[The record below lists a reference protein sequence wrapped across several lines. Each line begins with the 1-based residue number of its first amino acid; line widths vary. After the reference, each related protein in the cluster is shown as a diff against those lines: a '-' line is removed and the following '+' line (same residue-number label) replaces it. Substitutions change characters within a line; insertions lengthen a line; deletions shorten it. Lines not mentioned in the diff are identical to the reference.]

1 MLSKEKIDNLL
12 NILSLN
18 NNYDIDS
25 KNIIELLT
33 AVKNEDDSALLQT
46 LFKIKYNEY
55 PDTSLFDRSAH
66 NN

>member
-12 NILSLN
+12 NILNLN

-33 AVKNEDDSALLQT
+33 AVKNENDSALLQT
-46 LFKIKYNEY
+46 LFSIINIPIHLCLKK
-55 PDTSLFDRSAH
+55 RSQ
-66 NN
+66 

>member
-55 PDTSLFDRSAH
+55 PDTSLFDRRAH